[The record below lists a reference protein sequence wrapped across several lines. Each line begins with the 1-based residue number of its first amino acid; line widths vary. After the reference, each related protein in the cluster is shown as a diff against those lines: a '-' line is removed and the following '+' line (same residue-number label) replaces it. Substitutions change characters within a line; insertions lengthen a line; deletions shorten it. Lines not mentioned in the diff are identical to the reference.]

1 MKWDNLKLGLII
13 GLLAPV
19 LGTFAFYLWKFRHV
33 LSFGEFIQYLGL
45 ERHLITGVISI
56 SLVAN
61 AAFFTYFINANKDHT
76 AKGIFIVTIVYVV
89 AAFIFK
95 FMYS

>member
-1 MKWDNLKLGLII
+1 MKLDNLKLGLFV
-13 GLLAPV
+13 GMLAPV
-19 LGTFAFYLWKFRHV
+19 LGIFIFYLWKFRHV

-61 AAFFTYFINANKDHT
+61 AAFFTYFINTNKDQT
-76 AKGIFIVTIVYVV
+76 AKGIFFVTIVYVL
-89 AAFIFK
+89 AALILK

>member
-1 MKWDNLKLGLII
+1 MKLDNLKLGLFV
-13 GLLAPV
+13 GMLAPV
-19 LGTFAFYLWKFRHV
+19 LGIFIFYLWKFRHV

-61 AAFFTYFINANKDHT
+61 AAFFTYFINTNKDQT
-76 AKGIFIVTIVYVV
+76 AKGIFFVTIVYVL
-89 AAFIFK
+89 AALIRK

>member
-1 MKWDNLKLGLII
+1 MKLDNLKLGLFV
-13 GLLAPV
+13 GMLAPV
-19 LGTFAFYLWKFRHV
+19 LGIFIFYLWKFRHV

-61 AAFFTYFINANKDHT
+61 AAFFTYFINTNKDQT
-76 AKGIFIVTIVYVV
+76 AKGIFFVTIVYVL
-89 AAFIFK
+89 AALILK
-95 FMYS
+95 FMNS